1 LHNGKLPYLAV
12 SLQGGIIIDLAT
24 TEIEIQVSRLLE
36 IRELTPDEE
45 LRNFLSRKIA
55 EIKAEY

>member
-1 LHNGKLPYLAV
+1 MHNGKLPYLAV

-24 TEIEIQVSRLLE
+24 TEIESQVSSLLE
-36 IRELTPDEE
+36 VRELTPDDE
-45 LRNFLSRKIA
+45 LRTFLSRKIA

>member
-24 TEIEIQVSRLLE
+24 TEIESQVSSLLE
-36 IRELTPDEE
+36 VRELTPDDE
-45 LRNFLSRKIA
+45 LRTFLSRKIA